1 MATTSSAW
9 QIRPSPSKSW
19 RDAAALE
26 NLYLNNEVPKPTT
39 IPDKSALVR
48 IRAAA
53 INARDVMVIAHDPI
67 YPLTNIPGL
76 SPCADG
82 VGEIAAVGEG
92 SSWKVGH
99 RILIFSFDA
108 EKTGSE
114 ELPDLV
120 GLEGKGAGGVQG
132 TLREWGVFVSWL
144 DWVGL
149 IRADMMIERCRSCA
163 STDKLEF

>member
-1 MATTSSAW
+1 MFEFSLLKISRMATISSSW

-26 NLYLNNEVPKPTT
+26 NLCLNNEVPKPIT
-39 IPDKSALVR
+39 IPAGLALVR

-53 INARDVMVIAHDPI
+53 INARDLMVIAHDPI

-82 VGEIAAVGEG
+82 AGEIAAVGEE
-92 SSWKVGH
+92 SSWKVGD
-99 RILIFSFDA
+99 RVLIFSFDA
-108 EKTGSE
+108 EKTGGE

-120 GLEGKGAGGVQG
+120 GMEGKGAGSVQG
-132 TLREWGVFVSWL
+132 TLREWGVFVS
-144 DWVGL
+144 
-149 IRADMMIERCRSCA
+149 
-163 STDKLEF
+163 